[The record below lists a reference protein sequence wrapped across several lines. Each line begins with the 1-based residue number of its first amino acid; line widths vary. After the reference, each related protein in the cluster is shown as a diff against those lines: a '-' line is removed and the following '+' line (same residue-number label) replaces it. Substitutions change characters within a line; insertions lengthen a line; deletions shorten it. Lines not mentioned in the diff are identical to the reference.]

1 MMYAC
6 RINVLNCGILDT
18 EGHTQDLLTIGHS
31 KRLSHRKY
39 IVGIFTKVMN
49 YTKPEMQHFYQP
61 NRNNPI
67 HLFAHL
73 NITQNI
79 CFSQKYKIFAPPVEN
94 RGPS

>member
-1 MMYAC
+1 MMHAC

-49 YTKPEMQHFYQP
+49 YTNLKCNTFTSQIATSSLENF
-61 NRNNPI
+61 NSKNGINGI
-67 HLFAHL
+67 
-73 NITQNI
+73 NIIN
-79 CFSQKYKIFAPPVEN
+79 A
-94 RGPS
+94 